1 MEAPRKR
8 RRLRPIQNLDF
19 SFLEETSPKESELKL
34 PEPSAAI
41 KSSVQ
46 ATVDVDAVEAVEAEE
61 GSVNGSVQKD
71 PAAPAPAA
79 PAAAPAPAVSAEV
92 QEDETPSDEE
102 NGEADTAAPNPSV
115 TPSAGSAPPRK
126 RRVVRVVRR
135 KKRRPVDQFFIPEP
149 VSYHP
154 AEAAPESPKKAA
166 PTGPEALKA
175 AEEVLL
181 QLLEQQALT
190 CKELRQ
196 SIEAQLRE
204 ILKDWTQEHHR
215 AESSAFSCVQQAL
228 DGAFE
233 LQDATSLSFA
243 VEEVQQLGLPVPLMI
258 THRLEELKK
267 LEDVEGLWQCLSTC
281 VRDADRVGVVFWSHE
296 AEQMSLNVPKELAPA
311 LEAIREEEAA
321 KLKRMELE
329 ASFNAQA
336 TQAHAR
342 KDVGALRAMAQH
354 AKANGQDPSA
364 ALAALEDLGEPTEVP
379 EEEELE
385 RLFVS
390 SPNGQNHCFGMYVLV
405 KEEQG
410 NGMPVWRQLG
420 GERWIYTDELGRWT
434 VGSSKVRQNGFRGSA
449 GFIFCPHKNHGVLPD
464 KMQVWAR
471 FDEES
476 KKWKKDEDI
485 TVALEYQDEVIEPKF
500 SKRKGKAEKK
510 GKGKGRGGAKEKA
523 KARPKAKAKAE
534 AKAKSA
540 SSSARSA
547 ARPAPHPTGLT
558 QPQALRI
565 LDLPADG
572 FAELREEGINKAYRK
587 LALKW
592 HPDRPCNRLKKE
604 EANAKFLELRNA
616 FELMRDVLKAKKA
629 LQDGHV

>member
-281 VRDADRVGVVFWSHE
+281 VRDADRVGVVFWSG
-296 AEQMSLNVPKELAPA
+296 
-311 LEAIREEEAA
+311 RE
-321 KLKRMELE
+321 M
-329 ASFNAQA
+329 
-336 TQAHAR
+336 
-342 KDVGALRAMAQH
+342 
-354 AKANGQDPSA
+354 
-364 ALAALEDLGEPTEVP
+364 
-379 EEEELE
+379 
-385 RLFVS
+385 
-390 SPNGQNHCFGMYVLV
+390 
-405 KEEQG
+405 
-410 NGMPVWRQLG
+410 
-420 GERWIYTDELGRWT
+420 ERWR
-434 VGSSKVRQNGFRGSA
+434 
-449 GFIFCPHKNHGVLPD
+449 
-464 KMQVWAR
+464 
-471 FDEES
+471 
-476 KKWKKDEDI
+476 
-485 TVALEYQDEVIEPKF
+485 
-500 SKRKGKAEKK
+500 
-510 GKGKGRGGAKEKA
+510 
-523 KARPKAKAKAE
+523 
-534 AKAKSA
+534 
-540 SSSARSA
+540 
-547 ARPAPHPTGLT
+547 
-558 QPQALRI
+558 
-565 LDLPADG
+565 DG
-572 FAELREEGINKAYRK
+572 
-587 LALKW
+587 
-592 HPDRPCNRLKKE
+592 
-604 EANAKFLELRNA
+604 
-616 FELMRDVLKAKKA
+616 
-629 LQDGHV
+629 

>member
-46 ATVDVDAVEAVEAEE
+46 ATVDVDAVEAVEA
-61 GSVNGSVQKD
+61 K
-71 PAAPAPAA
+71 PLRPK
-79 PAAAPAPAVSAEV
+79 
-92 QEDETPSDEE
+92 
-102 NGEADTAAPNPSV
+102 DTAAPNPSV

-243 VEEVQQLGLPVPLMI
+243 SPFALNGCTFGGTTGGLGIDPPLASVAPLASDVSVVTFDTVRRVAGSQEVQQLGLPVPLMI

-281 VRDADRVGVVFWSHE
+281 VRDADRVGVVFWSG
-296 AEQMSLNVPKELAPA
+296 
-311 LEAIREEEAA
+311 RE
-321 KLKRMELE
+321 M
-329 ASFNAQA
+329 
-336 TQAHAR
+336 
-342 KDVGALRAMAQH
+342 
-354 AKANGQDPSA
+354 
-364 ALAALEDLGEPTEVP
+364 
-379 EEEELE
+379 
-385 RLFVS
+385 
-390 SPNGQNHCFGMYVLV
+390 
-405 KEEQG
+405 
-410 NGMPVWRQLG
+410 
-420 GERWIYTDELGRWT
+420 ERWRDGLIDGLIDEKSL
-434 VGSSKVRQNGFRGSA
+434 Q
-449 GFIFCPHKNHGVLPD
+449 IGV
-464 KMQVWAR
+464 
-471 FDEES
+471 
-476 KKWKKDEDI
+476 
-485 TVALEYQDEVIEPKF
+485 
-500 SKRKGKAEKK
+500 
-510 GKGKGRGGAKEKA
+510 
-523 KARPKAKAKAE
+523 
-534 AKAKSA
+534 
-540 SSSARSA
+540 
-547 ARPAPHPTGLT
+547 
-558 QPQALRI
+558 
-565 LDLPADG
+565 
-572 FAELREEGINKAYRK
+572 
-587 LALKW
+587 
-592 HPDRPCNRLKKE
+592 
-604 EANAKFLELRNA
+604 
-616 FELMRDVLKAKKA
+616 
-629 LQDGHV
+629 